1 MTKILEDLQIGYNGT
16 VNTSSGRVIQ
26 FSYGGDNMDAAR
38 LIRTKKG
45 MSFVDIEHAVSKIN
59 RQIERNNQIEV

>member
-1 MTKILEDLQIGYNGT
+1 
-16 VNTSSGRVIQ
+16 
-26 FSYGGDNMDAAR
+26 

-59 RQIERNNQIEV
+59 RQIERNNQIDV